1 MRLVAASPADAPA
14 MAGTHAESF
23 EDGWSAADI
32 AALLASPGAFAFLV
46 RDEADAVR
54 AFALARAAVD
64 EAELLTLAVAPD
76 ARRRGLGAALVEAG
90 APLGVGRGGLPR
102 DRGQLALGARGPF
115 VVLAQDLELHL
126 RPAAPR
132 ELAHDAV

>member
-76 ARRRGLGAALVEAG
+76 ARRRGLGAALVEAV
-90 APLGVGRGGLPR
+90 A
-102 DRGQLALGARGPF
+102 
-115 VVLAQDLELHL
+115 
-126 RPAAPR
+126 
-132 ELAHDAV
+132 